1 MRLSLAITTLL
12 SVASAAAGIE
22 ISPGSLR
29 GKKKSS
35 SPSSN
40 SLSKLHSAAD
50 SHTPSFNST
59 KKSSPLAVVS
69 EPWAGGRPSKS
80 KSKPKPERLAGSIV
94 TIKKQVKKGNSSRH
108 LSSQCIDTPEW
119 VDSYGDGCEWYE
131 TNDEPGCPG
140 YGADWDGGMGVA
152 NDNCCHCKE
161 GSSTSTTCP
170 KLSDSQCSG
179 DQLCTCPSSGK
190 HLRINAKDLNP
201 SGGDC
206 FACVY
211 PDYGWD
217 CVDDYDCDINNS
229 KCAVVRADYE
239 GPNKPL
245 TNTSTMCIPKEGAE
259 KGMPCYTN
267 QYCASGMC
275 NLLKD
280 GTFNSQHGECTED
293 PVEQVNPVNC
303 WGDGTLCVGATCNS
317 CCDSYEYWESLA
329 FTACGTEPSWEDGA
343 YCAAGTTC
351 NNCLN
356 GYEYWESLAFTAC
369 GTEPCWGDG
378 AACAAGTTCNSCC
391 NSYSWKWSA
400 FFTTCG
406 L

>member
-1 MRLSLAITTLL
+1 MHLSLAITTLL

-22 ISPGSLR
+22 TSPGSLR

-40 SLSKLHSAAD
+40 SLSKTKHSAAD
-50 SHTPSFNST
+50 RHTPSFNST
-59 KKSSPLAVVS
+59 KKSSPLAVAS
-69 EPWAGGRPSKS
+69 EPWADDHDRPSKS

-94 TIKKQVKKGNSSRH
+94 TVKKQVKKGNSNRH

-119 VDSYGDGCEWYE
+119 VDSFGDGCEWYE
-131 TNDEPGCPG
+131 TNDEPGCPED
-140 YGADWDGGMGVA
+140 GADWDGGMGVANDNCCHCKDEDGTSPTPAPGPGTCTDTPNWVDSYGDGCEWYKANNNPGCPEDGANWDGGMGVA

-170 KLSDSQCSG
+170 KLSDSQCS

-211 PDYGWD
+211 PDYGWN

-245 TNTSTMCIPKEGAE
+245 TNTATMCIPKEGAE

-303 WGDGTLCVGATCNS
+303 W
-317 CCDSYEYWESLA
+317 
-329 FTACGTEPSWEDGA
+329 EDGA
-343 YCAAGTTC
+343 YCAG
-351 NNCLN
+351 
-356 GYEYWESLAFTAC
+356 
-369 GTEPCWGDG
+369 
-378 AACAAGTTCNSCC
+378 GTTCNSCC
-391 NSYSWKWSA
+391 NSWSWKWDV

-406 L
+406 V